1 MAKNTMIHGT
11 TSTGFEFKVDPDAIK
26 DMEFIELAS
35 QVEENGLLLPK
46 MLERVLGEK
55 QKKALYDH
63 VRNSK
68 GRVMIDAV
76 NDEIKDIFDAM
87 NTNAETKN

>member
-1 MAKNTMIHGT
+1 MAKNTMIHGE
-11 TSTGFEFKVDPDAIK
+11 TSTGFKFKVDPDAVR

-46 MLERVLGEK
+46 MIECVLGSK
-55 QKKALYDH
+55 QKKELYDH

-68 GRVMIDAV
+68 GRVLIDAI
-76 NDEIKDIFDAM
+76 NDEIKNIFDAL
-87 NTNAETKN
+87 NTNSETKN